1 MMMTEPTSGLDSHT
15 SCNIIQLLKKMAEGS
30 CAVLLTIHQPSSE
43 LFAQF
48 DMVVFVREG
57 RIFYQGPVD
66 NVVPHFAAHGYQCP
80 QNYNPCD
87 YVMSLIQVE
96 STEALE
102 KSGVYMLPPGAD
114 GDRSRS
120 SSIDFIVSDKPFEI
134 AVGASFCRQ
143 LGWLLHREYLNVV
156 RDKAALGAR
165 FGITIFL
172 NVLFGLIF
180 LNSGGRNN
188 GDFEAFATHQGAIMM
203 VTISTMFGSAQ
214 PAMLQFP
221 FERPMFMREYSTGT
235 CE

>member
-120 SSIDFIVSDKPFEI
+120 SSIDLEATHKAC
-134 AVGASFCRQ
+134 AVPVHAGILTQ
-143 LGWLLHREYLNVV
+143 LNWLLHREYLNVL
-156 RDKAALGAR
+156 RDKKALGAR
-165 FGITIFL
+165 FGTTVFL
-172 NVLFGLIF
+172 NLLFGLIF
-180 LNSGGRNN
+180 LNAGGRNN
-188 GDFEAFATHQGAIMM
+188 GDFSVTVIENLFASNF
-203 VTISTMFGSAQ
+203 VVYS
-214 PAMLQFP
+214 
-221 FERPMFMREYSTGT
+221 RPCDILRHRIGKHASMCFRPG
-235 CE
+235 CFKF